1 MSSCHFHVATRS
13 LSPVHLK
20 QGSCRL
26 PSIRHSDETC
36 ISCTLQLLIFVNVVW
51 TMPEHARFQL
61 KPERASE
68 VQSYKNWETYDKTLL
83 RPLLVFFLSL
93 QPQRT
98 EREWVSVVASIISE
112 VFLKGIGLHYFIFNL
127 NMFYKMFFKSATFFN
142 VKLIVIW
149 LICFI
154 LVDHVLHWY
163 IHFSA
168 FCWSSWICSS

>member
-1 MSSCHFHVATRS
+1 MPVTVDSSLRRDMHILHITTFDFCKRCLNNAW
-13 LSPVHLK
+13 
-20 QGSCRL
+20 
-26 PSIRHSDETC
+26 TC
-36 ISCTLQLLIFVNVVW
+36 Q
-51 TMPEHARFQL
+51 FQL

-68 VQSYKNWETYDKTLL
+68 VQAYKNWETYDKTLL

-98 EREWVSVVASIISE
+98 EREWVKCSSLYYQWSIPQRNWFILL
-112 VFLKGIGLHYFIFNL
+112 FLNL
-127 NMFYKMFFKSATFFN
+127 NMYYKMFVKFATFCS
-142 VKLIVIW
+142 VKLVEIW

-168 FCWSSWICSS
+168 IYWSSWICSS